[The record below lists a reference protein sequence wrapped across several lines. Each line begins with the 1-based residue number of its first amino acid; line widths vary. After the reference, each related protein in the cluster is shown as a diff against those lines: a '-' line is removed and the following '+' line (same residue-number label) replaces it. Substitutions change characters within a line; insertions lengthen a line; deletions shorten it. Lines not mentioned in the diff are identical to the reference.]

1 MPRAQDL
8 IATAYQRFISEVPAL
23 DKLKIVVRLE
33 LRGRG
38 DVQVFSVR
46 LPGPEVTKGEPDDA
60 RLDVMLSRSHFNELA
75 TEGTLKHWHDAYDH
89 GDIKVGGDPQVIK
102 LVGTVIE
109 RHEAR
114 ARLRKAH

>member
-8 IATAYQRFISEVPAL
+8 IETAYQRFISELPAL
-23 DKLKIVVRLE
+23 DKLKLVVRLE

-38 DVQVFSVR
+38 DVQVFRVR
-46 LPGPEVTKGEPDDA
+46 LPGRRSRRASPRTRA
-60 RLDVMLSRSHFNELA
+60 SRSSLSRRTSTSSH
-75 TEGTLKHWHDAYDH
+75 EGTLEHWHKAYEH